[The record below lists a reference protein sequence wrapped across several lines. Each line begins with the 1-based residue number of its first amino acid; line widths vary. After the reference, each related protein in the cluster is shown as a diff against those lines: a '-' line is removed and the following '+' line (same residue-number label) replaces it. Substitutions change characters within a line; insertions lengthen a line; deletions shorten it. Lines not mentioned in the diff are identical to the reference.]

1 MQKDG
6 LYLALE
12 ASSEG
17 LLLAAARALERL
29 PQSEP

>member
-1 MQKDG
+1 MQEDG

-17 LLLAAARALERL
+17 MLLAAARALV
-29 PQSEP
+29 PVPSI

>member
-6 LYLALE
+6 LYLALD

-17 LLLAAARALERL
+17 LILAAARGLERV
-29 PQSEP
+29 PSS